1 MMTMIMLGLMAGFD
15 GRWDGFEFAAD
26 GSFLHH
32 NAYPMTFFSDG
43 TGFGLGDRKLKAFKM
58 DNATW
63 YGRQTG
69 GGCDSQM
76 HCSFMS
82 NSSLFCWY
90 ICEEDMGE
98 SGKSTGY
105 FFIGNKA

>member
-1 MMTMIMLGLMAGFD
+1 MTMIMLGLMAGFD

-58 DNATW
+58 DNAT
-63 YGRQTG
+63 
-69 GGCDSQM
+69 
-76 HCSFMS
+76 
-82 NSSLFCWY
+82 
-90 ICEEDMGE
+90 
-98 SGKSTGY
+98 
-105 FFIGNKA
+105 